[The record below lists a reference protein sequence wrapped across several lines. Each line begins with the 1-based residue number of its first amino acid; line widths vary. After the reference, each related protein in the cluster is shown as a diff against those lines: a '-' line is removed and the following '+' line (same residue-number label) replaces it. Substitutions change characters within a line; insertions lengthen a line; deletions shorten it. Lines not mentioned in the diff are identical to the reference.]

1 MIEHSHPDIT
11 TAELVKRAPELATL
25 PEVYVRVRDV
35 LADPTSSHE
44 AVAAAITTDPA
55 LSARLL
61 RIANSA
67 FYGRP
72 GSISTIARAVG
83 LLGTQQVHDL
93 VLATAVIQGFGGLAD
108 GAASPRRFWF
118 NSLTTA
124 CAAKLLAEH
133 CHILDS
139 ERLFVAGLLAQV
151 GQLLL
156 HQALPEAMAEIL
168 READGDIGDVAVRQQ
183 AQFGFDYAAVSGEL
197 FAAWQLP
204 QALVAPIHHHTTPS
218 AVPAAELEASIV
230 HIAVHLSDAEHHR
243 RNAEDLLAGLN
254 DRAWEIA
261 AISRDELQVLRLD
274 AVALT
279 AEVAPVLLDIA
290 A

>member
-1 MIEHSHPDIT
+1 MTEFSHPET
-11 TAELVKRAPELATL
+11 TPAQLIEQAQELATL
-25 PEVYVRVRDV
+25 PDVYVRVREV
-35 LADPTSSHE
+35 LEDTTSSHDD
-44 AVAAAITTDPA
+44 VAAAIATDSA

-72 GSISTIARAVG
+72 GSIATVSRAVG

-93 VLATAVIQGFGGLAD
+93 VLATAVIQSLGGLAD
-108 GAASPRRFWF
+108 GLSSPREFWL

-124 CAAKLLAEH
+124 CAAKQLAEH

-156 HQALPEAMAEIL
+156 HQALPEAMTEIL
-168 READGDIGDVAVRQQ
+168 READRGIGEVAERQQ

-204 QALVAPIHHHTTPS
+204 EALVEPIRHHTDPS
-218 AVPAAELEASIV
+218 ATPEVLLEASIV
-230 HIAVHLSDAEHHR
+230 HIAVHLSDAEHHGSR
-243 RNAEDLLAGLN
+243 TDELLERLN
-254 DRAWEIA
+254 DRAWETTG
-261 AISRDELQVLRLD
+261 ISRDALHGMRLD

>member
-1 MIEHSHPDIT
+1 MTNPLHPGT
-11 TAELVKRAPELATL
+11 TPAALVSEAGELATL
-25 PEVYVRVRDV
+25 PDVYVRVRAV
-35 LADPTSSHE
+35 LDDATSSHE
-44 AVAAAITTDPA
+44 DVAAAIATDPA

-72 GSISTIARAVG
+72 GSIATVSRAVG

-93 VLATAVIQGFGGLAD
+93 VLATTVIQAFGDLAN
-108 GAASPRRFWF
+108 GAGSPHEFWI
-118 NSLTTA
+118 NSLRTA

-151 GQLLL
+151 GLLL
-156 HQALPEAMAEIL
+156 LYRALPEQMARL
-168 READGDIGDVAVRQQ
+168 GSASDQGIGDVAARQR
-183 AQFGFDYAAVSGEL
+183 AQLGFDYAELGAEL
-197 FAAWQLP
+197 FDTWQLP
-204 QALVAPIHHHTTPS
+204 QALVAPIRHHSVPS
-218 AVPAAELEASIV
+218 SAAEGLLETSIV
-230 HIAVHLSDAEHHR
+230 HIAAHLSDAEHQGRHS
-243 RNAEDLLAGLN
+243 EQLLEGLD

-261 AISRDELQVLRLD
+261 GMSRDELQALRLE

-279 AEVAPVLLDIA
+279 AEIAPVLLDA
-290 A
+290 AA